1 MQLLIYHES
10 LDEWVHRAFNSANSK
25 NPSLTIK
32 DLEPLSGW
40 IFTEGLGE
48 YSLRHKV
55 RAANCS
61 GLTEAVGLA
70 WTLSGGQISRPNNQ
84 EDSWSTEGVVGVVK
98 KRLNAEEAI
107 DDDNWSTVATLG
119 VVS

>member
-1 MQLLIYHES
+1 MQLPIYHES
-10 LDEWVHRAFNSANSK
+10 LDEWAHRAFNYANSK

-70 WTLSGGQISRPNNQ
+70 
-84 EDSWSTEGVVGVVK
+84 
-98 KRLNAEEAI
+98 
-107 DDDNWSTVATLG
+107 
-119 VVS
+119 